1 MKTPIFYLGI
11 DVSKRKLHLA
21 TAQKFLGEFENN
33 VAGVQKLV
41 QRIAEL
47 NPVGVVLEASGGYE
61 RLVCEALQ
69 DADIA
74 VTVAQP
80 SCVKNFAKS
89 IKVLAKTDKIDA
101 QVIAR
106 FGDATKPEPTPKTP
120 QKVREFRALCDRR
133 TQIVDDRVRE
143 SNRLET
149 CADPEMRQ
157 HIQSQIERLQELE
170 KELDRRIAAASKED
184 AEFQRKSK
192 IMQAVVGVGPK
203 TTFTL
208 LAHFPELGTLDRGQ
222 VAALAG
228 LAPHPQESGTWKGRR
243 RIYGG
248 RGAVRKALYMAAM
261 TAVKHCPVLKKVYQR
276 LKDAG
281 KLYKVALIA
290 CARKLLIHLNTL
302 LKEDAMKEK
311 MPA

>member
-1 MKTPIFYLGI
+1 MKTPISYLGI
-11 DVSKRKLHLA
+11 DVSKSKLHLG
-21 TAQKFLGEFENN
+21 TPQKFLTEYENN
-33 VAGVQKLV
+33 VAGIEKIV
-41 QRIAEL
+41 QRMAEL
-47 NPVGVVLEASGGYE
+47 NPIGVVLEASGGYE

-69 DADIA
+69 DAGIP
-74 VTVAQP
+74 VVVAQP

-106 FGDATKPEPTPKTP
+106 FGEATKPEPTEKTP

-149 CADPEMRQ
+149 CADPDMRK
-157 HIQSQIERLQELE
+157 HIQSQLERLQELE
-170 KELDRRIAAASKED
+170 KELDRRIAAATKED

-192 IMQAVVGVGPK
+192 IMQSVVGVGPK
-203 TTFTL
+203 TTFAL
-208 LAHFPELGTLDRGQ
+208 LAHFPELGTLGRGQ

-228 LAPHPQESGTWKGRR
+228 LAPHPKESGTWKGKR

-261 TAVKHCPVLKKVYQR
+261 TAVQHCPVLKKFYQR

-281 KLYKVALIA
+281 KLYRVAIIA

-302 LKEDAMKEK
+302 LKEDAMKER

>member
-1 MKTPIFYLGI
+1 MKTLISYLGI
-11 DVSKRKLHLA
+11 DVSKSKLHLG
-21 TAQKFLGEFENN
+21 TPQKFLGEFENK
-33 VAGVQKLV
+33 VAGIEKIV
-41 QRIAEL
+41 QRITEL
-47 NPVGVVLEASGGYE
+47 KPIAVVLEASGGYE

-69 DADIA
+69 DADIP
-74 VTVAQP
+74 VVVAQP

-106 FGDATKPEPTPKTP
+106 FGEATKPEPTPKTP

-133 TQIVDDRVRE
+133 NQIVDDRVRE

-149 CADPEMRQ
+149 CADPEMRK
-157 HIQSQIERLQELE
+157 HIQSQLERLQELE
-170 KELDRRIAAASKED
+170 KELDRRIATATVED
-184 AEFQRKSK
+184 AEFQQKSK

-208 LAHFPELGTLDRGQ
+208 LAHFPELGTLSRGQ

-228 LAPHPQESGTWKGRR
+228 LAPHPQESGTWTGKR
-243 RIYGG
+243 RIFGG
-248 RGAVRKALYMAAM
+248 RGAVRKALYMAAK
-261 TAVKHCPVLKKVYQR
+261 TAARYCPVLKKFYQR
-276 LKDAG
+276 LRDAG
-281 KLYKVALIA
+281 KAYSVAIIA